1 VAPTGQRTSGDGP
14 EPVRVL
20 QLEDNPVDAELIGR
34 QLADD
39 GLPIVSRVV
48 ASELSFR
55 KAIADFAP
63 QVVLSD
69 FSLPGFDGLAA
80 LRIAKEVAPAT
91 PFIFVSGTIGEERA
105 IEALKRGAVD
115 YVLKDNLRRLVP
127 AIKAAL
133 REREATRAK
142 DLAEEMLRRSESR
155 LQDIINTSRDWI
167 WECDQE
173 GRFTFSSPSVLEI
186 LGYKH
191 HELLGRRAA
200 DYVDPADELQ
210 MQATFAELMSEEQFS
225 KGVTLRWRNKAGR
238 TRWLERS
245 MVALRDEHGVLT
257 GVRGIDR
264 DVTIRMAQEARIRRL
279 NRALRFV
286 SGASSAV
293 MRLRDRG
300 QLLKEACRLAVS
312 VGGYRKAT
320 IYLLPADGNAS
331 EPIICSFGS
340 TEVAGMKW
348 TMGGALPVGVT
359 PVTQALATGR
369 PVILGEL
376 ADAADF
382 GIRQPDRDKLLAAG
396 LRSSIALPLIM
407 DGTSI
412 GVIELHADEAGVFGD
427 AELALLKQVA
437 DNITFSLRYLQSKES
452 AEYLEY
458 FDPLTGLA
466 NRSLYLQRLAHA
478 IEEAGHNSQ
487 RLALVV
493 LDITGLGMINDG
505 LGHHA
510 GDLLLQLVA
519 ERLKNV
525 FRDTNLV
532 CRLGGDRFAVMSADA
547 ALDAATVLKEQVAC
561 VFDAPFQIHDRE
573 LRVSVRAGLA
583 QAPDDDRDAE
593 SILQHAQTAL
603 EHAKKAGERYLRHR
617 PNMNAKASERLSLIS
632 DLRQAVSERSFILHY
647 QPKLEL
653 GSNRVDGVEALLRWP
668 PRRGDAVPPNV
679 FVPMLE
685 SLGLIDD
692 VGAWVIVQALAET
705 ADWATADDAFRVA
718 VNVSPLQLNREDF
731 ADRVLELVASVAGA
745 SHRLEL
751 EITESTLMADPR
763 RASSS
768 LARLREAGVTIA
780 IDDFGTGHSSLRVLS
795 GLPVDVLKIDRSFV
809 HDITTNR
816 SHRLIVQTT
825 INLARSLGLKTVA
838 EGVET
843 QEQAAVLADLGCLSI
858 QGYLIRRP
866 AGAAETALW
875 LAAPERGCH
884 ERRSL
889 SDRAA
894 MPDGPGSGSVAAS
907 PRYQRRDN

>member
-1 VAPTGQRTSGDGP
+1 VAATGQRTSGDDA
-14 EPVRVL
+14 ELVRVL
-20 QLEDNPVDAELIGR
+20 HLEDNPLDAELVGR

-39 GLPIVSRVV
+39 GLAVVSRVV
-48 ASELSFR
+48 ASEITFR

-63 QVVLSD
+63 QVVISD

-127 AIKAAL
+127 AIRAAL
-133 REREATRAK
+133 REFAATRAK
-142 DLAEEMLRRSESR
+142 ELAEEMLKRSESR

-186 LGYKH
+186 LGYQH

-200 DYVDPADELQ
+200 DYVDSADELQ
-210 MQATFAELMSEEQFS
+210 MQATFAELTSEEQLS
-225 KGVTLRWRNKAGR
+225 KALTLRWRHKSGR

-245 MVALRDEHGVLT
+245 MVALRDANGMLT

-264 DVTIRMAQEARIRRL
+264 DVTLRIAQEVRIRRL

-300 QLLKEACRLAVS
+300 QLLKESCRLAVS

-320 IYLLPADGNAS
+320 IYLLPVGSNGAQ
-331 EPIICSFGS
+331 PIICSFGN
-340 TEVAGMKW
+340 TEASGTKW
-348 TMGGALPVGVT
+348 TAAGAMPDGVT
-359 PVTQALATGR
+359 PVTQALATGQ
-369 PVILGEL
+369 PVIVGDL
-376 ADAADF
+376 ADANDL
-382 GIRQPDRDKLLAAG
+382 GIRVADRDELLAAG
-396 LRSSIALPLIM
+396 LRACIALPLVM

-412 GVIELHADEAGVFGD
+412 GVVELHADEAGVFGD

-437 DNITFSLRYLQSKES
+437 DNITFSLRYLHSKES

-458 FDPLTGLA
+458 FDPLTSLA
-466 NRSLYLQRLAHA
+466 NRSLYVQRLTHA
-478 IEEAGHNSQ
+478 IEDATRKGQ
-487 RLALVV
+487 RLALLV

-525 FRDTNLV
+525 FRDTNLM
-532 CRLGGDRFAVMSADA
+532 CRLGGDRFAVMSPDA
-547 ALDAATVLKEQVAC
+547 AADAATVLKDQVAC

-617 PNMNAKASERLSLIS
+617 PNMNAKASERLSLIN
-632 DLRQAVSERSFILHY
+632 DLRHAVSERNFILNY
-647 QPKLEL
+647 QPKIEV

-668 PRRGDAVPPNV
+668 PKRGDAVPPNV

-692 VGAWVIVQALAET
+692 VGAWVIVQALAES
-705 ADWATADDAFRVA
+705 ADWAPSDEEFRVA

-731 ADRVLELVASVAGA
+731 ADRVLDLVASVARA
-745 SHRLEL
+745 TRRLEL
-751 EITESTLMADPR
+751 EITESTLMADPK
-763 RASSS
+763 RASTS
-768 LARLREAGVTIA
+768 LARLRDAGVAIA

-816 SHRLIVQTT
+816 SHRIIVQTT
-825 INLARSLGLKTVA
+825 INLASSLGLKTVA

-843 QEQAAVLADLGCLSI
+843 EEQAALLADLGCRSI

-866 AGAAETALW
+866 AGAAETAQW
-875 LAAPERGCH
+875 LAAADPDRR
-884 ERRSL
+884 ERRPL
-889 SDRAA
+889 SGRGLAPEGNGA
-894 MPDGPGSGSVAAS
+894 EPVVAR
-907 PRYQRRDN
+907 PRQQHRDN